1 MEDEKTEI
9 QSIMERRKDGA
20 SQRIDEPSIRS
31 TWEPVTCL
39 TPMVEAE
46 TCCRP
51 ALRRADKRAAIDMMG
66 ASVFDGGDGNLEM

>member
-1 MEDEKTEI
+1 LNVPDLISVLFATVLL
-9 QSIMERRKDGA
+9 SCVN
-20 SQRIDEPSIRS
+20 PSIRS

-46 TCCRP
+46 TCRRP